1 MPGNARDSGLPWP
14 PFSFHGEFTRLYVWS
29 RALALSEIRSNYA
42 CRDGQVSTTINYV
55 WLIKSIWHVTK
66 NICCQLNRAGLALD
80 WASVG
85 IQRGESVTVRQLDT
99 DCPASL
105 NDAKSTLV
113 GFEHKVSRQLTICA
127 ASQESETEAEKINR
141 PKAINHTYND

>member
-29 RALALSEIRSNYA
+29 RALAPPEIRSNYA

-105 NDAKSTLV
+105 NDAKNTLV
-113 GFEHKVSRQLTICA
+113 GFEHKVSRQLTTCA
-127 ASQESETEAEKINR
+127 ATQESETEAEEF
-141 PKAINHTYND
+141 